1 MTIAAAAAIDPNFR
15 PGEPDVGFLPG
26 DPDTLLFLCT
36 VFSPKNWPGA
46 VRHWAKV
53 YPEDG
58 PYASQAKTMP
68 PKMNPLW
75 ITDPEK

>member
-36 VFSPKNWPGA
+36 VFSPKKLA
-46 VRHWAKV
+46 RR
-53 YPEDG
+53 
-58 PYASQAKTMP
+58 
-68 PKMNPLW
+68 
-75 ITDPEK
+75 